1 MRVTSRT
8 GSTRK
13 FVWEFEENK
22 SRVLELAGARRTCAR
37 WGPLEL
43 GAKWIR
49 QHRRL
54 CLSSL
59 RRNLLLKVNKKVSY
73 LNKKSLRVFEIPV
86 LYMFCSNEHYMS
98 ISHMA
103 IFVYMATQ
111 HKELYSTAI
120 LHSLYAPWLTGAFWH
135 CFASSTVVFWQYLDH
150 IGQLH
155 GVFSSQWM
163 LTHFFH
169 FIGSVMP

>member
-1 MRVTSRT
+1 MKVSLRCHNSPRRYWVTRCGWRHAPEARGSLCENLKKIRVGFLDAERE
-8 GSTRK
+8 GSI
-13 FVWEFEENK
+13 
-22 SRVLELAGARRTCAR
+22 LELAGARRTCAR

-59 RRNLLLKVNKKVSY
+59 RRNLLLKVDKKVSY

-86 LYMFCSNEHYMS
+86 LYMFCSIEHYMS

-111 HKELYSTAI
+111 HRHIWYQNLGISFMI
-120 LHSLYAPWLTGAFWH
+120 WFSIGLPW
-135 CFASSTVVFWQYLDH
+135 
-150 IGQLH
+150 
-155 GVFSSQWM
+155 
-163 LTHFFH
+163 FH
-169 FIGSVMP
+169 EDDQRSG